1 MTFQERIREI
11 RKSAG
16 KTQAD
21 FGRSLGLSAFAASNW
36 EKKDFQMPTDTIKRL
51 ICATYGINLQW
62 LETGEG
68 EMRQPETNETFDA
81 LSQEY
86 HLDPM
91 ESAAVRAFVS
101 LPEEKRSAV
110 LDAVRAI
117 VREMDIAKL
126 AEIEAENAELESR
139 TPDPADTDDSQMA

>member
-1 MTFQERIREI
+1 MNRRIKELRNSLCLTQQAFAERIGLRQNSIALVECGKRNLSSQAILSICREFNVN
-11 RKSAG
+11 R
-16 KTQAD
+16 
-21 FGRSLGLSAFAASNW
+21 
-36 EKKDFQMPTDTIKRL
+36 E
-51 ICATYGINLQW
+51 W

-68 EMRQPETNETFDA
+68 EMWQPKMNETFDA

-117 VREMDIAKL
+117 VREMDMAKL

-139 TPDPADTDDSQMA
+139 TSDPADIDDSQMA